1 MSCIE
6 QMKYTIHLQRIS
18 FKEAREYI
26 EKNSDEVY
34 YVSPGYKIFKDYYII
49 GIPPIAVGAKGNA
62 LIFPYTKPCYGS
74 FVLSIDNE
82 DSIKEIDRLRET
94 GKGKVTSSL
103 KKGKSSESSR
113 APLTSYE
120 DMWKNKSEKLT

>member
-6 QMKYTIHLQRIS
+6 QMKYTIHLQKIS

-49 GIPPIAVGAKGNA
+49 GIPPIAMGVKGNA
-62 LIFPYTKPCYGS
+62 LVFPYTKPCHGS
-74 FVLSIDNE
+74 FVLSIDDE
-82 DSIKEIDRLRET
+82 DSIKEINRLRDAE
-94 GKGKVTSSL
+94 KEKVTPAA
-103 KKGKSSESSR
+103 KKSKPAESSR
-113 APLTSYE
+113 TSLSSYG
-120 DMWKNKSEKLT
+120 DMWKN

>member
-6 QMKYTIHLQRIS
+6 QMKYEIHLEKTS
-18 FKEAREYI
+18 FKDAREYI

-62 LIFPYTKPCYGS
+62 LIFTYTKPCYGS

-82 DSIKEIDRLRET
+82 DSVKEINRLRES
-94 GKGKVTSSL
+94 GKEKELASL
-103 KKGKSSESSR
+103 KKGKPPESSK
-113 APLTSYE
+113 APAASYQE
-120 DMWKNKSEKLT
+120 MWKKQDLES

>member
-34 YVSPGYKIFKDYYII
+34 YVSPGYKIFKDYYVI

-62 LIFPYTKPCYGS
+62 LVFPYTKPCHGS

-82 DSIKEIDRLRET
+82 DSIKEINRLRET
-94 GKGKVTSSL
+94 GKEKATTTV
-103 KKGKSSESSR
+103 KKSKSTESSR
-113 APLTSYE
+113 APLTSYG
-120 DMWKNKSEKLT
+120 DMWKK

>member
-6 QMKYTIHLQRIS
+6 QMKYNILLDRIS

-49 GIPPIAVGAKGNA
+49 GVPPIAVGAKGNA
-62 LIFPYTKPCYGS
+62 LIFPYTKPCHGS

-82 DSIKEIDRLRET
+82 DSIKEINRLRET
-94 GKGKVTSSL
+94 EKEKGTASL
-103 KKGKSSESSR
+103 KKGKPSESSI
-113 APLTSYE
+113 ASSTSYQ
-120 DMWKNKSEKLT
+120 DMWKNE

>member
-26 EKNSDEVY
+26 EENSDEVY

-62 LIFPYTKPCYGS
+62 LVFPYTKPCHGS

-82 DSIKEIDRLRET
+82 DSIKEINRLRET
-94 GKGKVTSSL
+94 GKEKATTTV
-103 KKGKSSESSR
+103 KKSKSTESSR
-113 APLTSYE
+113 APLNSYG
-120 DMWKNKSEKLT
+120 DMWKK

>member
-6 QMKYTIHLQRIS
+6 QMKYNILLDRIS

-49 GIPPIAVGAKGNA
+49 GVPPIAVGAKGDA
-62 LIFPYTKPCYGS
+62 LIFPYTKPCHGS
-74 FVLSIDNE
+74 FVLSIENE
-82 DSIKEIDRLRET
+82 DSIKEINRLRET
-94 GKGKVTSSL
+94 EKEKGPASFKKEKPSEGSKISS
-103 KKGKSSESSR
+103 
-113 APLTSYE
+113 TSYQN
-120 DMWKNKSEKLT
+120 MWKK

>member
-6 QMKYTIHLQRIS
+6 QMKYKIHLEKTS
-18 FKEAREYI
+18 FKDAREYI

-62 LIFPYTKPCYGS
+62 LIFTYTKPCYGS

-82 DSIKEIDRLRET
+82 DSVKEINRLRESGNEMAT
-94 GKGKVTSSL
+94 TSV
-103 KKGKSSESSR
+103 KKSKPPESSK
-113 APLTSYE
+113 APAASYQ
-120 DMWKNKSEKLT
+120 DMWKKQDLES

>member
-6 QMKYTIHLQRIS
+6 QMKYQIHLERTS
-18 FKEAREYI
+18 FKDARAYI

-49 GIPPIAVGAKGNA
+49 GIPPIAMGAKGNA
-62 LIFPYTKPCYGS
+62 LIFPYTKPCHGS

-82 DSIKEIDRLRET
+82 DSIKEINRLRET
-94 GKGKVTSSL
+94 GEKKATTSA
-103 KKGKSSESSR
+103 KKSKPAESSR
-113 APLTSYE
+113 ASLTSYG
-120 DMWKNKSEKLT
+120 DMWKK